1 MLIGTIMT
9 IFNIEMIEEFNGG
22 DNKGAGN
29 YINFEQWRINVDSI
43 VAHIKDQ
50 GLFPWQC
57 YEELD
62 VLNQELVVKEIGMLV
77 MELVAGLED
86 VKAEWDGMNRPLDS
100 DAPLVLPAQLVK
112 FHTGVFIYEVLDIF
126 HAHISKFWPV

>member
-86 VKAEWDGMNRPLDS
+86 VKAE
-100 DAPLVLPAQLVK
+100 
-112 FHTGVFIYEVLDIF
+112 
-126 HAHISKFWPV
+126 